1 MILIQAFFFTFF
13 IGFLF
18 HFFITPSFIYDW
30 IYVLPQ
36 VVPDVAMLQK
46 TAGNGMLIFKK
57 DTFTLISQ
65 NQDFTLILYIFF
77 SQGFCWPLQNSIGI
91 KHFSHMF
98 TSCCSPTPITVL
110 VAFQFKVLGN
120 PKVQDSVLEKVISWR
135 SLNPWMLQG
144 NDKTAQNQSKYTYF
158 SKMLVKKNTELDVYF
173 HGAVIDLL
181 PSMQ

>member
-1 MILIQAFFFTFF
+1 MILIQAFFFAFF
-13 IGFLF
+13 IA
-18 HFFITPSFIYDW
+18 PSFIYDW
-30 IYVLPQ
+30 NHVLPQ

-65 NQDFTLILYIFF
+65 NQDFTLILYIFL
-77 SQGFCWPLQNSIGI
+77 SKGFCRPLQNSIGI

-120 PKVQDSVLEKVISWR
+120 PKVQGSVLEKVISWR
-135 SLNPWMLQG
+135 PLNPWMLQG
-144 NDKTAQNQSKYTYF
+144 NEKTAQNQSKCTVTKYI
-158 SKMLVKKNTELDVYF
+158 SKMLVKKTKKNTEVDVYF
-173 HGAVIDLL
+173 HGTVIDLL